1 METSFA
7 EKLNDL
13 FARVHPPGEP
23 PATQTQVVQALTQY
37 DVHISQ
43 SYLSTLRTGRR
54 TNPAPNVV
62 EGLARFF
69 GVTVDYFYD
78 EAVRRNTLEHIAFL
92 QELSS
97 SPWEAIAARGMAL
110 SPDGIDAIKAAVE
123 ERRRLEG
130 LD

>member
-1 METSFA
+1 M
-7 EKLNDL
+7 
-13 FARVHPPGEP
+13 
-23 PATQTQVVQALTQY
+23 
-37 DVHISQ
+37 
-43 SYLSTLRTGRR
+43 
-54 TNPAPNVV
+54 